1 MLLNK
6 IKKRPLDERFFSNK
20 KFSKPPVNKIYFFI
34 TCAMV
39 LPISAGLCAT

>member
-6 IKKRPLDERFFSNK
+6 IKKRPFDERFFNNQ
-20 KFSKPPVNKIYFFI
+20 KFFKPPLNKIYFFI

-39 LPISAGLCAT
+39 LPISAGLCTT